1 MIRIQP
7 DPNPDPKHWLKL
19 KEILKYVEE
28 IAKDRPSHW
37 QLIDINPLKG
47 EQVFRYCGISTE
59 FRATFVTFFKNC

>member
-47 EQVFRYCGISTE
+47 EQSFPILWDIYWIQSNVCNLF
-59 FRATFVTFFKNC
+59 